1 MDVAR
6 EYQSLSDNMA
16 QSSLRANDERNLK
29 IEKNRQ
35 ILDWLS
41 PIDPEANF
49 KRACALRQQG
59 TGEWILD
66 NSHFESWL
74 AGETSFLWIHG
85 VPGSG
90 KTVLSSSII
99 AELARLQGEARTDPP
114 FTTAYHFLDFKD
126 DRSQD
131 PAIVFGTLVKELFL
145 KLPSPEMHPSIQTLY
160 DLSYNKTTGQAEKPS
175 WEDLVELLTELAE
188 SFPRVLLI
196 VDALDEAPQYVQ
208 DKVLCPT
215 LKHLASQKGLSIATL
230 VTSRNEIIMEQAFKG
245 MPNID
250 LKVDRMSEDIARYVE
265 AEVRHRPSMAALD
278 EKMHA
283 KVIGQIVKGA
293 HGM

>member
-6 EYQSLSDNMA
+6 DDQSLSDSMA
-16 QSSLRANDERNLK
+16 QLSLRGNHERSLK
-29 IEKNRQ
+29 IEKNRH

-49 KRACALRQQG
+49 RRACALRQEG
-59 TGEWILD
+59 TGQWILND
-66 NSHFESWL
+66 SHFDSWL
-74 AGETSFLWIHG
+74 AGETSFLWVHG

-90 KTVLSSSII
+90 KTVLSSCII
-99 AELARLQGEARTDPP
+99 AELARLQGVARTTPQSAM
-114 FTTAYHFLDFKD
+114 AYHFLDFKD

-145 KLPSPEMHPSIQTLY
+145 NLPTPEMHPSIQTLY

-175 WEDLVELLTELAE
+175 WEDLVELLIELAM
-188 SFPRVLLI
+188 SWPRVLLI
-196 VDALDEAPQYVQ
+196 VDALDEAPQYIQ

-215 LKHLASQKGLSIATL
+215 LKHVASQKGLNIATL
-230 VTSRNEIIMEQAFKG
+230 VTSRNEVIVEQAFKG

-250 LKVDRMSEDIARYVE
+250 LKVDRISEDIARYVE
-265 AEVRHRPSMAALD
+265 AEVRHRPSLAALD
-278 EKMHA
+278 EKMQA